1 MGKTVGKLVR
11 LRWAV
16 VSKGGREFPKGDR
29 FRISSIKHG
38 KLTLA
43 ACAVN
48 AQNEVV
54 YLHAVP
60 PADVELEAEQP
71 PEPAS
76 P

>member
-1 MGKTVGKLVR
+1 MGLEGKLVK
-11 LRWAV
+11 LRWAIL
-16 VSKGGREFPKGDR
+16 SKGGRELAKGER

-43 ACAVN
+43 ACAPN
-48 AQNEVV
+48 AQNEIV

-71 PEPAS
+71 PEPVTA
-76 P
+76 